1 MRENDTGGMHFMKA
15 LLSRL
20 NNILLH
26 PRAEWQAIRNE
37 TTTYPG
43 IMLRY
48 VCILSIIPPAAAVAG
63 RYIFDRNVPD
73 SVLSSSPLY
82 LLLSNV
88 LWYCMYLVNVII
100 TGVVIAAIIAAA
112 ESRWKGV
119 NGMQLAAY
127 SFTPLFVAGFIEVIP
142 HMTWCVHIAIL
153 YGIYILYLGMR
164 TLLGVRGMRA
174 ALYTAASAMAAA
186 VIVGV
191 TNLFEY
197 LFESF
202 ILKRVL
208 F

>member
-1 MRENDTGGMHFMKA
+1 MKT
-15 LLSRL
+15 LLSRA

-26 PRAEWQAIRNE
+26 PRDEWQAIRSE
-37 TTTYPG
+37 TATYPG

-48 VCILSIIPPAAAVAG
+48 VCILSIIPPAAAIAG
-63 RYIFDRNVPD
+63 RYIFGSNVPD
-73 SVLSSSPLY
+73 SVLSSSPTY

-100 TGVVIAAIIAAA
+100 TGLVIAAIIAAA
-112 ESRWKGV
+112 ESRWRGV
-119 NGMQLAAY
+119 SGMQLAAY
-127 SFTPLFVAGFIEVIP
+127 SFTPLFLAGFIEIIP
-142 HMTWCVHIAIL
+142 HMTWFVYLAIP
-153 YGIYILYLGMR
+153 YGICILYLGIR

-174 ALYTAASAMAAA
+174 ALYTAASATAAA

-197 LFESF
+197 VFESF
-202 ILKRVL
+202 ILKKML

>member
-1 MRENDTGGMHFMKA
+1 MKA
-15 LLSRL
+15 LLSRA

-48 VCILSIIPPAAAVAG
+48 VSILSVIPPAAAVAS
-63 RYIFDRNVPD
+63 RYIFGGNVPD
-73 SVLSSSPLY
+73 SVLSSSPPY

-88 LWYCMYLVNVII
+88 LWYGMYLVNVTI
-100 TGVVIAAIIAAA
+100 TGTVIAAIIAAA
-112 ESRWKGV
+112 ESRWKSV

-142 HMTWCVHIAIL
+142 HMTWCVYIAIL
-153 YGIYILYLGMR
+153 YGIYILYLGIR
-164 TLLGVRGMRA
+164 TLLGVRGTRA
-174 ALYTAASAMAAA
+174 ALYTAASAIAAA

-197 LFESF
+197 VFESF
-202 ILKRVL
+202 ILKKML